1 VKTALSLIRL
11 AFDPNDEEAL
21 RDVALQTKGFGPA
34 LADKVVAIFHR
45 DDPNSLT
52 PRQLSKIDWFK
63 TTVLDG
69 LTTAPLSGQQLWQLW
84 CIHQGFDPTQRIDE
98 VVADFQYLVALWA
111 QYDSYRP
118 LHNALL
124 LGTNAEHEETVLEPS
139 VTLMSIHQ
147 SKGLEW
153 DTVFVPGLNEG
164 TLPIFGSNGTHDTLS
179 EERRLL
185 YVACTRAR
193 ERLYLSC
200 QATTD
205 VEFSQFDGYQSR
217 FLRHAFH
224 RGPHLFNGIWV
235 GE

>member
-1 VKTALSLIRL
+1 MDL
-11 AFDPNDEEAL
+11 
-21 RDVALQTKGFGPA
+21 
-34 LADKVVAIFHR
+34 
-45 DDPNSLT
+45 
-52 PRQLSKIDWFK
+52 
-63 TTVLDG
+63 
-69 LTTAPLSGQQLWQLW
+69 
-84 CIHQGFDPTQRIDE
+84 IDE
-98 VVADFQYLVALWA
+98 VATDLDQLGALWT
-111 QYDSYRP
+111 QYDSYGA

-124 LGTNAEHEETVLEPS
+124 LGMGTEHGDSVLEPS

-164 TLPIFGSNGTHDTLS
+164 TLPIFGSKDAHDTLS

-200 QATTD
+200 QAATD
-205 VEFSQFDGYQSR
+205 VEFSQFNGYQSR
-217 FLRHAFH
+217 FLRHAFY